1 MKVKKN
7 FRNKIVSRNQFI
19 ETCLGWRKKGI
30 KVVFTNGCFDILHK
44 GHVDYLYE
52 SSLKGQVLVI
62 GLNTDSSIQRLKGK
76 SRPIQNQESR
86 SEVLSALE
94 FVDLITFFDEETPE
108 NLIRSIFPAV
118 LIKGDD
124 YQVSEISG
132 SQFVLSQGGKVETV
146 KITKGVSTSSIVEK
160 IRSSSN
166 S

>member
-19 ETCLGWRKKGI
+19 ETCLRWRKKGI

-76 SRPIQNQESR
+76 SRPIQSQESR
-86 SEVLSALE
+86 SEVLAALE
-94 FVDLITFFDEETPE
+94 FVDLITFFEEETPE
-108 NLIRSIFPAV
+108 NLIRSISPSV
-118 LIKGDD
+118 LVKGDD

-146 KITKGVSTSSIVEK
+146 KITKGFSTSSIVER
-160 IRSSSN
+160 IRSSGN
-166 S
+166 L